1 MFVLLAACSAAP
13 TSFPREVQLAPIT
26 GFPSPASLGAF
37 SPAPIAAESPVT
49 FRLGDGAVYGL
60 RLVAGSAVEE
70 WLVSLEVEKAAAP
83 DLMTVHRFDLNGR
96 EVLIGTASVG
106 LRATVHDREGRV
118 VQSSTSFV
126 GDAFLRAGS
135 LEACDLVRAS
145 GWRTG
150 TVAQPTD
157 AEASILVRG
166 VMGMYQLFGV
176 LRENEALGPLL
187 LRVVRRPSILSI
199 VTNGG
204 VTLLLE
210 ARLEEAVQVD
220 PTPFGAPRAMRYPV
234 RILANGTL
242 ALEAA
247 FFVVAPQPPNHLSAG
262 VVAIDAWHPDEPER
276 RFTMRL
282 LGGRRG

>member
-1 MFVLLAACSAAP
+1 M
-13 TSFPREVQLAPIT
+13 PREVQLAPST
-26 GFPSPASLGAF
+26 GFPSPALLEAF

-60 RLVAGSAVEE
+60 RLVAGTAVEE
-70 WLVSLEVEKAAAP
+70 WLVSLEVEKAAP
-83 DLMTVHRFDLNGR
+83 DVMILHRFDLSGR
-96 EVLIGTASVG
+96 EVAIGTSSVG
-106 LRATVHDREGRV
+106 VRATVHDREGRV
-118 VQSSTSFV
+118 VQSSTSSV
-126 GDAFLRAGS
+126 GEAFLRAGS
-135 LEACDLVRAS
+135 LEACDLVGAR

-150 TVAQPTD
+150 TAAQPTD

-187 LRVVRRPSILSI
+187 LQVVRRPSLLSI
-199 VTNGG
+199 IANGG
-204 VTLLLE
+204 VTLQLE

-282 LGGRRG
+282 LGGRRR